1 MIPPGFLVTRF
12 DVNKLIGVSK
22 DRSRWK
28 NLRAFRSSGEIYLPG
43 DLQTSPWSPLK
54 KKLKS
59 VCSHVTLKAERAE
72 DTILSEAQMNKIL
85 VVEDEQHQR
94 ELYAMELQDE
104 GYEVE
109 QAANGKEAV
118 EKVKNNKYDLVV
130 LDIRMPEMDGIE
142 ALGKIL
148 SRDKKI
154 PIIIYTAY
162 SNYKSNFMTW
172 TADAY
177 ITKSSNLDELKNKIQ
192 EILASRTK

>member
-1 MIPPGFLVTRF
+1 MP
-12 DVNKLIGVSK
+12 
-22 DRSRWK
+22 
-28 NLRAFRSSGEIYLPG
+28 
-43 DLQTSPWSPLK
+43 
-54 KKLKS
+54 
-59 VCSHVTLKAERAE
+59 
-72 DTILSEAQMNKIL
+72 KIL

-109 QAANGKEAV
+109 QAPNGKVAV
-118 EKVKNNKYDLVV
+118 ELVKSKKYDLVIM
-130 LDIRMPEMDGIE
+130 DIRMPEMDGIE

-148 SRDKKI
+148 SKDKKI

-177 ITKSSNLDELKNKIQ
+177 ITKSSNFTELKDKIR
-192 EILASRTK
+192 EILSSRAS

>member
-1 MIPPGFLVTRF
+1 M
-12 DVNKLIGVSK
+12 
-22 DRSRWK
+22 SR
-28 NLRAFRSSGEIYLPG
+28 L
-43 DLQTSPWSPLK
+43 
-54 KKLKS
+54 
-59 VCSHVTLKAERAE
+59 
-72 DTILSEAQMNKIL
+72 L

-104 GYEVE
+104 GYEVD
-109 QAANGKEAV
+109 QAGNGREAV
-118 EKVKNNKYDLVV
+118 DLVKKNKYDLVV

-177 ITKSSNLDELKNKIQ
+177 VTKSSNIDELKGKIK
-192 EILASRTK
+192 EILASRAK